1 MGILLR
7 LRNMVPG
14 VDWVLDEDGAECAG
28 HPSNHTAHSKD
39 FHHSFGNDISSNSF
53 LDEEG
58 KE

>member
-1 MGILLR
+1 MGILLL

-14 VDWVLDEDGAECAG
+14 VGWVLAEDGKACAG
-28 HPSNHTAHSKD
+28 HPSNQTTYSKD
-39 FHHSFGNDISSNSF
+39 FHPSFGNDISPNSF